1 MSRFFRRRK
10 FCRFSAENVIEI
22 DYKDL
27 DSVQNLIEIKNL
39 TFGYDNSKIL
49 IQNTNIST
57 EKMIEFSTRL
67 GVLVNMID
75 EKELR
80 WLELDE
86 KNNIYE

>member
-1 MSRFFRRRK
+1 MDLENERK
-10 FCRFSAENVIEI
+10 KLEC
-22 DYKDL
+22 D
-27 DSVQNLIEIKNL
+27 
-39 TFGYDNSKIL
+39 
-49 IQNTNIST
+49 IQNINIST
-57 EKMIEFSTRL
+57 EKMIEISTRL

>member
-1 MSRFFRRRK
+1 MSFNEK
-10 FCRFSAENVIEI
+10 YE
-22 DYKDL
+22 
-27 DSVQNLIEIKNL
+27 
-39 TFGYDNSKIL
+39 YDNLEKEL
-49 IQNTNIST
+49 VDLENERKRLECDIQNTNISI
-57 EKMIEFSTRL
+57 EKMIEVSTRL